1 MLSTYGEWTPDLP
14 SNGNG
19 KRGGNYVWIYHPAL
33 RLFTYYAHLQD
44 IQVALCERVAGGQV
58 IATLGRTG
66 SNAYSER
73 SPTHLHFMLL
83 RANDMAPV
91 NAYPLLT
98 TQQTMMDGEKGTTKY
113 AKGAKR

>member
-1 MLSTYGEWTPDLP
+1 VLSTYGEWTPELP

-33 RLFTYYAHLQD
+33 RLFAYYAHLQD

-66 SNAYSER
+66 TNAFPER
-73 SPTHLHFMLL
+73 SPTHLHLMLL
-83 RANDMAPV
+83 RAKDMMPV
-91 NAYPLLT
+91 NAYPVLAQVDRLKAE
-98 TQQTMMDGEKGTTKY
+98 GF
-113 AKGAKR
+113 